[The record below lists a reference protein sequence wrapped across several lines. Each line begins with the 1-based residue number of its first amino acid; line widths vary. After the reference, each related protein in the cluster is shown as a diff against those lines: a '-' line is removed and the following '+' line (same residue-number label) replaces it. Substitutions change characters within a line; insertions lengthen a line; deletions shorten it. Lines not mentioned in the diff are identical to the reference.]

1 MRRVGMTVRGE
12 MLPPSGGRGVA
23 PLSMTNAADGAVARQ
38 CRIADAAFSYAKH
51 ANIKA
56 ARMGEVFGRSW
67 QTGAVNDEVRIKIT
81 KCHKR
86 LFNVDAKQS
95 VAVCSRTGIQMVQA
109 SMQHAVKNV
118 HSVHATNSRG
128 NVARTYMVACLVG

>member
-1 MRRVGMTVRGE
+1 MTVRGG
-12 MLPPSGGRGVA
+12 MLPPSGGWGVA

-38 CRIADAAFSYAKH
+38 CRIADAAFSYARN

-86 LFNVDAKQS
+86 LFNVDVNIGDAKHKAFQY
-95 VAVCSRTGIQMVQA
+95 VHGLEYRWYRHPCTTLLKMYIL
-109 SMQHAVKNV
+109 SMQLIHE
-118 HSVHATNSRG
+118 AT
-128 NVARTYMVACLVG
+128 

>member
-1 MRRVGMTVRGE
+1 MTVRGG
-12 MLPPSGGRGVA
+12 MLPPSGGTGVA

-38 CRIADAAFSYAKH
+38 CRIADAAFSYARH

-86 LFNVDAKQS
+86 LFKRGCEHRGCKTQGVP
-95 VAVCSRTGIQMVQA
+95 VCSRTGIQMVQA
-109 SMQHAVKNV
+109 SMHDAVKNV
-118 HSVHATNSRG
+118 HSVHATNS
-128 NVARTYMVACLVG
+128 

>member
-1 MRRVGMTVRGE
+1 MTVRGG

-38 CRIADAAFSYAKH
+38 CRIADAAFSYARH

-86 LFNVDAKQS
+86 LFDVDVKIGDAKHKAFQYF
-95 VAVCSRTGIQMVQA
+95 GIQMVQA
-109 SMQHAVKNV
+109 SMHDAVKNV
-118 HSVHATNSRG
+118 HSAHATNS
-128 NVARTYMVACLVG
+128 